1 MRVTKYI
8 KMVAE
13 SLIHDLSINWD
24 DEKADELRQTLDD
37 YFSMSPDG
45 AIFNVNPTEQPK
57 KIRKTTTEYRDRK
70 AIVELILDTFFEGSK
85 KGQKEYTFYTKDFD
99 VSEDYLRNRIFGMI
113 NTMSYK
119 KERFP
124 DLKVT
129 YRSIDGGVIAYIG
142 RNK

>member
-1 MRVTKYI
+1 M
-8 KMVAE
+8 
-13 SLIHDLSINWD
+13 
-24 DEKADELRQTLDD
+24 
-37 YFSMSPDG
+37 F
-45 AIFNVNPTEQPK
+45 NPTEQPK
-57 KIRKTTTEYRDRK
+57 KIRKTTTEYRNRK
-70 AIVELILDTFFEGSK
+70 VIVELILDTFFEGSK
-85 KGQKEYTFYTKDFD
+85 KGQKEYTFYAKDFD

>member
-8 KMVAE
+8 KMAAE
-13 SLIHDLSINWD
+13 SLIHDLHEEWN

-57 KIRKTTTEYRDRK
+57 KIRKTMTEYRDRK

-85 KGQKEYTFYTKDFD
+85 KGQKEYTFYAKDFD
-99 VSEDYLRNRIFGMI
+99 VSEDYLIKNIFAILNSM
-113 NTMSYK
+113 
-119 KERFP
+119 P
-124 DLKVT
+124 
-129 YRSIDGGVIAYIG
+129 
-142 RNK
+142 

>member
-24 DEKADELRQTLDD
+24 DGKADELRQTLDD

-45 AIFNVNPTEQPK
+45 AIINANQIEKPKKTRQTPTEYK
-57 KIRKTTTEYRDRK
+57 DRK

-85 KGQKEYTFYTKDFD
+85 KGQKEFTFYAKDFD
-99 VSEDYLRNRIFGMI
+99 VSVDYLRNRIFGMI

-124 DLKVT
+124 DLLVK
-129 YRSIDGGVIAYIG
+129 YRSIEGGVIAYIG

>member
-8 KMVAE
+8 KMAAE
-13 SLIHDLSINWD
+13 SLIHDLSNEWSD
-24 DEKADELRQTLDD
+24 DKADELRQTLDD

-45 AIFNVNPTEQPK
+45 ALITVPQTEKPKKVRQKPTEYK
-57 KIRKTTTEYRDRK
+57 DRK

-85 KGQKEYTFYTKDFD
+85 KGQKEFTFYAKDFD
-99 VSEDYLRNRIFGMI
+99 VSEHYLQSRIFGML

-124 DLKVT
+124 DLQVK